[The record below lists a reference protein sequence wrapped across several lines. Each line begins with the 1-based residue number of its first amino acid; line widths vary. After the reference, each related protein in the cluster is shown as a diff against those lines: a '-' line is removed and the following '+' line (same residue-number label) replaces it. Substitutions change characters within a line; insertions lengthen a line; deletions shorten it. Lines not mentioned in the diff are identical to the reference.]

1 MELHSRNGPETGRG
15 FIFPL
20 ERKIFVMTPKRAPL
34 LARLG
39 PLREKLIDIGL
50 RNRLLNF
57 RDVGSQTL
65 PLLPCDLNLL
75 YRTVVTNED
84 SLRIEGSPRSK
95 SDEIAE
101 GTVIPKKGAVDFS
114 GDDATRDM
122 RRGVLRSRDSTA
134 KTENRMSG
142 LFRKYQECLDAF
154 GSNLCHLAIGFLE
167 WTDPKRDADAR
178 LFAPLILVPVAL
190 SRVKVDISEVSECDE
205 PEPKGAVRGAKS
217 KASSRGNAPTTA
229 YQFTL
234 GYDGEDVADNVALR
248 LKLQK
253 LPGGLV
259 LPEFDAEDDTV
270 DVELYFKKVE
280 SMIARLPS
288 EAGSDWKVV
297 RGARLA
303 FFSSAKEAM
312 YRDLDPALWPK
323 SGLVEREWVNAALD
337 GRDSDDVE
345 PISDDDI
352 TKALHV
358 EPVPTVLETD
368 GSQMRSIVRVLRGHS
383 MVIQGPPGTGK
394 SQTITNL
401 IAATLAK
408 GKSVL
413 FVAEKMAAL
422 SVVRERMEE
431 AGLGRYCLELHS
443 AKATPKQVLEQVQKR
458 LSHTPQQSGQA
469 ARQAADTQRMNSHRL
484 ALESYGSSITT
495 KGGPVEM
502 SFEKAVWEQSKLCDV
517 LEQAE
522 CETTS
527 IPSLAMPTGAGYEER
542 DKLIDSLK
550 VANRCIAEGIHI
562 AAAPWRGTCPRHFPS
577 PQTERGLALILS
589 EARDGI
595 LMVQKSEKSI
605 ALAEKWGKPTAA
617 EWIGV
622 QRSFS
627 PTDAPELPS
636 IICSH
641 VAEDFTRIEQ
651 YRRYLAAMKTWR
663 LPVADDARALSE
675 KDTITDAMIEQAK
688 LASQKAANAS
698 FARLNVETLESI
710 NQTSAQVAWLHESL
724 QRREATLDEIARL
737 VCIER
742 RSDIF
747 ADGATMAEYAARLAN
762 QTPAVWRAMHSALLQ
777 PASGQ
782 QIYASKLRA
791 LSLLA
796 EREPLQKQVRLES
809 LPTDE
814 AWTALQHELRSTS
827 GGWFN
832 WLPGIRGN
840 KLRKEFRTFFIECPR
855 DESVA
860 IQLVADSIL
869 WRKKV
874 ADFSDDPDAKT
885 LIGPAFHGLLTDW
898 GTLQTA
904 SSTCIDWSQKFGLD
918 STEALIGAKDA
929 LFEKTIRLAELAKRT
944 DSYSGEMLA
953 LAAVLFQQDEGTL
966 RQLSVKSLIRDTE
979 AQSESAREITAS
991 IGAIE
996 LSGTTRRTDVP
1007 SLCDAAL
1014 MLRQQKREVALLVA
1028 DQKFLGSL
1036 HQGFLGTD
1044 TSIIESALSWITGI
1058 VATRGL
1064 PEELKRWILSEAP
1077 AQRAS
1082 EIVNGLQEIV
1092 HKIEAWKGTL
1102 RQLEETLLIES
1113 PDAALSVEN
1122 LSRTASTI
1130 LSQIESAIEATSS
1143 LAPWYQLRESER
1155 EIGSLGGGALWKWC
1169 QEQHLESDSVENA
1182 AMFAFWEQTI
1192 QETIK
1197 RHPELKS
1204 YHRQKLEGHRD
1215 GFRELDKKVVESFK
1229 ARVDRGIFRNKS
1241 DTPAGQRR
1249 GSTKDFTQMAML
1261 NHELSKQ
1268 RAHVPVRRLVRQGGA
1283 ALKYLMPCWMM
1294 GPMAVAQFLE
1304 PEQIEFDLLIIDEA
1318 SQVRPEDA
1326 LGSLAR
1332 AKQIVIVGDSKQ
1344 MPPTD
1349 VFQALGVRHGDET
1362 VEDED
1367 GELVST
1373 DSPALDLSSV
1383 LDLFEKQLP
1392 AETLCWHYRSQ
1403 HQSLIAFSNES
1414 FYESQLI
1421 IPPSRWHESE
1431 ELGIKRHFVD
1441 GCLQNRQNPAEADEI
1456 IRIMREHVLREA
1468 FRPEKDRETL
1478 GVVAMNSTQQE
1489 LIAEKWDKAR
1499 KEDSELETAHEAFAT
1514 RARIFIRNL
1523 ENVQG
1528 DERDVIIISTT
1539 YGKNAAGE
1547 MFQRFGPV
1555 NKAGGWRRLNVL
1567 FTRARMRIHL
1577 VTSLLHSDVHIDPL
1591 QTESGRNYLQKYL
1604 KYAETGHLPDTGV
1617 GAVKGTPDSP
1627 FEMSVAKCLSGMG
1640 FEFHY
1645 QVGVQG
1651 FFIDIGVVH
1660 PNHPG
1665 QYLCGIECDG
1675 AAYHSHPVA
1684 RDRDR
1689 IRQEILE
1696 QRGWDIF
1703 RIWSTDWFRNRKAE
1717 IERLQTHLARRLDE
1731 K

>member
-1 MELHSRNGPETGRG
+1 MIPT
-15 FIFPL
+15 
-20 ERKIFVMTPKRAPL
+20 RAPL
-34 LARLG
+34 LARLH
-39 PLREKLIDIGL
+39 PLREKLIDVGL

-65 PLLPCDLNLL
+65 PLLPCDLDLL
-75 YRTVVTNED
+75 YRTVVTKED
-84 SLRIEGSPRSK
+84 PLHIEGTSRSK
-95 SDEIAE
+95 SDDGSENTA
-101 GTVIPKKGAVDFS
+101 GSKKSAVDFS
-114 GDDATRDM
+114 GDDATHDL

-154 GSNLCHLAIGFLE
+154 GSNLCHLALGFLE
-167 WTDPKRDADAR
+167 WTDPKRDAEAR
-178 LFAPLILVPVAL
+178 MFAPLILVPVAL
-190 SRVKVDISEVSECDE
+190 SRMKVDISEVSDKAL
-205 PEPKGAVRGAKS
+205 PEAKGASRGAKP
-217 KASSRGNAPTTA
+217 KASSRVSAPMTA

-234 GYDGEDVADNVALR
+234 SYDGEDIADNVALR

-253 LPGGLV
+253 LPGGMV
-259 LPEFDAEDDTV
+259 LPEFDAESDAV
-270 DVELYFKKVE
+270 GVEPYLKTIE

-288 EAGSDWKVV
+288 EAGSGWKVV

-345 PISDDDI
+345 AITDDDI

-422 SVVRERMEE
+422 SVVRERME
-431 AGLGRYCLELHS
+431 AVGLGRYCLELHS

-458 LSHTPQQSGQA
+458 LSHTPQQAGQTA
-469 ARQAADTQRMNSHRL
+469 QQAADTQRMNSHRL

-495 KGGPVEM
+495 KGGPVET
-502 SFEKAVWEQSKLCDV
+502 SFEKAVWEQSRLCDV

-522 CETTS
+522 CEPTS
-527 IPSLAMPTGAGYEER
+527 IPSLAMPTDAGYEAR
-542 DKLIDSLK
+542 DRLIDSLK
-550 VANRCIAEGIHI
+550 VASRCVAEGIHI
-562 AAAPWRGTCPRHFPS
+562 AAAPWKGTCPREFPT
-577 PQTERGLALILS
+577 PPVERGLALILS
-589 EARDGI
+589 EARDHI
-595 LMVQKSEKSI
+595 HMWQKSETSI
-605 ALAEKWGKPTAA
+605 ALAEKWGQPTASD
-617 EWIGV
+617 WMSL
-622 QRSFS
+622 QRSFA
-627 PTDAPELPS
+627 PGTAPELPA
-636 IICSH
+636 IICAN
-641 VAEDFTRIEQ
+641 VAKDFTRIAH

-663 LPVADDARALSE
+663 LPVSDDARALSE

-688 LASQKAANAS
+688 LAAQTAENSS
-698 FARLNVETLESI
+698 LARLDVETLQGL

-724 QRREATLDEIARL
+724 QRRAATLDEIAGL
-737 VCIER
+737 VCLEH

-747 ADGATMAEYAARLAN
+747 ADGATLAAYAAQLAN
-762 QTPAVWRAMHSALLQ
+762 QTPAVWRAMHSALLK

-782 QIYASKLRA
+782 QIYVSKQRA
-791 LSLLA
+791 LALLA
-796 EREPLQKQVRLES
+796 ERDTLQKHVRLET
-809 LPTDE
+809 LPDDE
-814 AWTALQHELRSTS
+814 AWTSLGHDLRNTS

-832 WLPGIRGN
+832 WLPGTRGN
-840 KLRKEFRTFFIECPR
+840 KLRKELRSFLLESPR
-855 DESVA
+855 EESTA
-860 IQLVADSIL
+860 TQLVADSLL

-874 ADFSDDPDAKT
+874 ADFNADLDSKA
-885 LIGPAFHGLLTDW
+885 LIGPAFNGLHTDW
-898 GTLQTA
+898 GSVQIA
-904 SSTCIDWSQKFGLD
+904 SSTCIDWSKKFGLD
-918 STEALIGAKDA
+918 SAEALLVAKDT
-929 LFEKTIRLAELAKRT
+929 LSEKTTRLAELANRA
-944 DSYSGEMLA
+944 DSYSREMLS
-953 LAAVLFQQDEGTL
+953 LSAVLFQQDEATL
-966 RQLSVKSLIRDTE
+966 QQLATKSLIRDAE
-979 AQSESAREITAS
+979 IQANSASAITANIS
-991 IGAIE
+991 EIE
-996 LSGTTRRTDVP
+996 LPGATRRSDVP

-1028 DQKFLGSL
+1028 DQEFLGSL
-1036 HQGFLGTD
+1036 HQGLLATD
-1044 TSIIESALSWITGI
+1044 ASVVESALCWISGI
-1058 VATRGL
+1058 IATLGL

-1077 AQRAS
+1077 AFRAS
-1082 EIVNGLQEIV
+1082 EIINGVNEIV
-1092 HKIEAWKGTL
+1092 CKIEGWKGTL
-1102 RQLEETLLIES
+1102 RNLEEILLIES
-1113 PDAALSVEN
+1113 SEAALSVEN
-1122 LSRTASTI
+1122 LSRTSCTI
-1130 LSQIESAIEATSS
+1130 LSQIESAIETTSS

-1155 EIGSLGGGALWKWC
+1155 EIEALGGGTLWRWC
-1169 QEQHLESDSVENA
+1169 EEQHIESRSVENA

-1215 GFRELDKKVVESFK
+1215 GFRELDKKVIESFK

-1349 VFQALGVRHGDET
+1349 VFQALGVQHGDES

-1367 GELVST
+1367 GDIVST
-1373 DSPALDLSSV
+1373 NSPALDLTSV
-1383 LDLFEKQLP
+1383 LDLFERQLP

-1421 IPPSRWHESE
+1421 IPPSRWHENDG
-1431 ELGIKRHFVD
+1431 LGIKRHFVD
-1441 GCLQNRQNPAEADEI
+1441 GRLQSRQNPAEAEETV
-1456 IRIMREHVLREA
+1456 RIMREHVLREA
-1468 FRPEKDRETL
+1468 FQPKKNRETL
-1478 GVVAMNSTQQE
+1478 GVVAMNSAQQE
-1489 LIAEKWDKAR
+1489 LIAEKWEKAR
-1499 KEDSELETAHEAFAT
+1499 KEDSELEAAHEAFAT
-1514 RARIFIRNL
+1514 SARIFIRNL

-1555 NKAGGWRRLNVL
+1555 NKTGGWRRLNVL

-1577 VTSLLHSDVHIDPL
+1577 VTSLLHSDVLNDPL

-1604 KYAETGHLPDTGV
+1604 KYAETGHLPDTGA
-1617 GAVKGTPDSP
+1617 GAVKGFPDSP
-1627 FEMSVAKCLSGMG
+1627 FEVSVAKCLSGMG

-1717 IERLQTHLARRLDE
+1717 IERLQTHLSQRLDSI
-1731 K
+1731 